1 MTRLDF
7 LTKHRRALHQIPE
20 LGLEC
25 ELTAQYLEKQ
35 LQSFGY
41 QTKRY
46 AKTAVIAFK
55 QGKVNQAIAFRSDTD
70 ALPIPENSG
79 VDFVSKH
86 KGCMHACGH
95 DAHMS
100 MVLRLAYELK
110 DEDLNKSVLFVFQ
123 PGEEGPG
130 GARVLVE
137 EGLFNDYDVEAIFGL
152 HVYHGV
158 ESGKIA
164 LVDGPM
170 MASSDELIIT
180 VEGKSAHAAAPQ
192 DGIDAILASTHLIQA
207 YQSIVSRT
215 LNPLDT
221 CVLTIG
227 TIEGGEAQNVLAG
240 QVKMTGTI
248 RAFSEDVFEIAE
260 KRLAEIN
267 SGIEQMF
274 NVKVSADI
282 KRTYPPVINPH
293 DLFEKVNVALNPN
306 DVVYLKPMMFAE
318 DFSFY
323 QKAIPGFFAMV
334 GINGYGTGDYPLHHA
349 KFNLD
354 ERSLETG
361 VEYYQRIIDT
371 FVR

>member
-1 MTRLDF
+1 MNRLDF
-7 LTKHRRALHQIPE
+7 LKTHRQALHQIPE

-25 ELTAQYLEKQ
+25 ELTATYLEKQ
-35 LQSFGY
+35 LHSFGY
-41 QTKRY
+41 TTKRY

-70 ALPIPENSG
+70 ALPIKEATSHN
-79 VDFVSKH
+79 FKSKH
-86 KGCMHACGH
+86 QGHMHACGH

-110 DEDLNKSVLFVFQ
+110 DEDLEKSILFVFQ

-130 GARVLVE
+130 GARILVQ
-137 EGLFNDYDVEAIFGL
+137 EGLFEDYNVEAIFGL
-152 HVYHGV
+152 HVYYGV
-158 ESGKIA
+158 ESGKIG
-164 LVDGPM
+164 LVNGPM
-170 MASSDELIIT
+170 LASSDEVLIEVT
-180 VEGKSAHAAAPQ
+180 GKSAHAAAPH

-227 TIEGGEAQNVLAG
+227 TIEGGEAQNILAG

-248 RAFSEDVFEIAE
+248 RAFTEDVFE
-260 KRLAEIN
+260 LAERRVSEIN
-267 SGIEQMF
+267 EGIEKSF
-274 NVKVSADI
+274 GVKVKAQLN
-282 KRTYPPVINPH
+282 RTYPPVNNPQ
-293 DLFEKVNVALNPN
+293 DLFDKVKASLNE
-306 DVVYLKPMMFAE
+306 DDYVILQPMMFAE

-323 QKAIPGFFAMV
+323 QEAIPGFFAML
-334 GINGYGTGDYPLHHA
+334 GINGYGSGQYPLHHA
-349 KFNLD
+349 QFDLD

-361 VEYYQRIIDT
+361 VEYYKKIVDT
-371 FVR
+371 FAR